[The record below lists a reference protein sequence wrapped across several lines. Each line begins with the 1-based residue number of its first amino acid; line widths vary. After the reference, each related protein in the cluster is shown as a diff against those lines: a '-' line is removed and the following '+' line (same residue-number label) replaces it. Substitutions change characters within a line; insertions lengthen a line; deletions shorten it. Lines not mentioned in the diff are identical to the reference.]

1 MPAENPFGNHKMM
14 DLITRF
20 ADDEAGATAIEYGLI
35 AVIVALGIIT
45 SLTTLKGNLNTIFS
59 NVNTNLAN

>member
-1 MPAENPFGNHKMM
+1 MM